1 MAFTPA
7 YVIKYWYANNQPD
20 SDGNYVLIQ
29 GRREGLFSWLL
40 SLIKIEPSVE
50 IRVTP
55 NEVRFSE
62 GSFQGRSED
71 ITPMRGICST
81 LYGFEK
87 PFFKALVL
95 CFVLGPVF
103 AALGFGLGQGGMG
116 STGAGVFLALVG
128 FVVAL
133 IIATVAYFLGKV
145 FTVGFVANS
154 GEIRWIRFK
163 KSIIEGQEINEQ
175 QAEYVSQLMLH
186 LIESKITARSRP

>member
-1 MAFTPA
+1 MNFTPA

-87 PFFKALVL
+87 PFFNALVL

-103 AALGFGLGQGGMG
+103 AALGFGLGQGMG

-186 LIESKITARSRP
+186 LIESKITAGSRP

>member
-1 MAFTPA
+1 MNFTPA

-50 IRVTP
+50 IRVTR

-62 GSFQGRSED
+62 GSFQGRSEG

-95 CFVLGPVF
+95 CFVLGSVF
-103 AALGFGLGQGGMG
+103 TVLGFGLGQGMG
-116 STGAGVFLALVG
+116 GTGAGVFLALVG

-133 IIATVAYFLGKV
+133 IIAAVAYFLGKV

-154 GEIRWIRFK
+154 GEICWIRFK

-186 LIESKITARSRP
+186 LIESKITAGSRP

>member
-29 GRREGLFSWLL
+29 GRREGFFSWLL

-50 IRVTP
+50 IRVTR

-62 GSFQGRSED
+62 GSFQGKSEL

-81 LYGFEK
+81 GYGYEK

-95 CFVLGPVF
+95 FFVLGGVF
-103 AALGFGLGQGGMG
+103 SLLGFGIGQQMGG
-116 STGAGVFLALVG
+116 TGGAVFMALVG

-133 IIATVAYFLGKV
+133 IIAVVAYFLGKV

-154 GEIRWIRFK
+154 SGEYFIRFK
-163 KSIIEGQEINEQ
+163 KSVIEGQEINEQ

-186 LIESKITARSRP
+186 LIETKVTSARP